1 MGFNQDLIMV
11 DAINSLINNSGS
23 SNTVSS
29 SDAVNAVNA
38 QMSSIAAQAGQVQDS
53 TSSQSSSSGGI
64 NPNLSLSQVLP
75 TATTPAENTTA
86 QALSSMNRA
95 ASSTTGYV

>member
-1 MGFNQDLIMV
+1 MV
-11 DAINSLINNSGS
+11 DAINSLINNAGS

-53 TSSQSSSSGGI
+53 TSSQSSSSGI
-64 NPNLSLSQVLP
+64 NPNLSLNQVLP
-75 TATTPAENTTA
+75 TATPPSENTTA